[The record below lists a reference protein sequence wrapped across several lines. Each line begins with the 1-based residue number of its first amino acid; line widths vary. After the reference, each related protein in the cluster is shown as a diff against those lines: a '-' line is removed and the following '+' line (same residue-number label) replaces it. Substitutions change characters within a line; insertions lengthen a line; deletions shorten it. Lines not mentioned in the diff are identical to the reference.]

1 LEHLFRQK
9 RARRDCAR
17 KKVVLGSGG
26 SSFFERG
33 RIVRAVIDLHAHILP
48 GLDDGARSIEE
59 SRALARRATRDGIDA
74 IAATPHVR
82 SDYPTTAE
90 QMERGVAELRRDF
103 AEQGIPLSVLH
114 GGEID
119 LEQLE
124 GLPDEELIRFTL
136 AQTGRFL
143 LIEFPYRGWPLAL
156 EQTVFRLRL
165 RGFHVL
171 LAHPERNAEVQ
182 ERPDRLQAAV
192 GAGALVQITAAS
204 IDGRLGRS
212 PRAAAKRLLELRLA
226 HVLAS
231 DAHTPEI
238 REAGLAR
245 AAQALGDEAIARYL
259 TEEVPAAI
267 VAGKDAP
274 PPPRLKRMR
283 FSF

>member
-1 LEHLFRQK
+1 MSSRN
-9 RARRDCAR
+9 RR
-17 KKVVLGSGG
+17 SPIY
-26 SSFFERG
+26 SFFERG

-59 SRALARRATRDGIDA
+59 SRELARRAVRDGIDA

-82 SDYPTTAE
+82 ADYPTSAE
-90 QMERGVAELRRDF
+90 RMERGVAELRRDF

-124 GLPDEELIRFTL
+124 GLPDEELVRFTL
-136 AQTGRFL
+136 AQTGRYL

-165 RGFHVL
+165 RGFQVL

-192 GAGALVQITAAS
+192 DAGALVQITAAS

-231 DAHTPEI
+231 DAHTLEI
-238 REAGLAR
+238 REAGLAG
-245 AAQALGDEAIARYL
+245 AAQELPDEAIVRYL
-259 TEEVPAAI
+259 TEEVPTAI
-267 VAGKDAP
+267 VAGLDAP
-274 PPPRLKRMR
+274 PPPAFKRKR
-283 FSF
+283 FSFS